1 MVHDRK
7 KSFFELNQSPSR
19 SNKQKDKSP
28 VSKVSDR
35 ISKSQKEEGELNTTL
50 EKTLNVTAP
59 DDDISNS
66 KADAGK
72 SSSIQNEIDL
82 NALDYEADR
91 DDNNEELLIN
101 KKSESM
107 ALAFGVEIKS
117 DEKAAAGGSF
127 KKADRLAT
135 KRRGDDNK
143 TVEKRGGDRR
153 TSRDR
158 SRNRSRERSRGRRVK
173 SRDRSDNRPAKRG
186 RERTRSPDKSRRDRQ
201 RGSRDRSEKYSR

>member
-28 VSKVSDR
+28 VSKLSDR
-35 ISKSQKEEGELNTTL
+35 ISKSQKEEGELDTTL
-50 EKTLNVTAP
+50 EKTLNVAAP
-59 DDDISNS
+59 EADIS

-72 SSSIQNEIDL
+72 SSSIPNEIDL

-117 DEKAAAGGSF
+117 DEKAPAGGSF
-127 KKADRLAT
+127 KKGDRLT
-135 KRRGDDNK
+135 TRRRGDENK

-153 TSRDR
+153 NSRDR

-186 RERTRSPDKSRRDRQ
+186 RERTRTPEKPRRDRQ
-201 RGSRDRSEKYSR
+201 RGSRDQSERYSR